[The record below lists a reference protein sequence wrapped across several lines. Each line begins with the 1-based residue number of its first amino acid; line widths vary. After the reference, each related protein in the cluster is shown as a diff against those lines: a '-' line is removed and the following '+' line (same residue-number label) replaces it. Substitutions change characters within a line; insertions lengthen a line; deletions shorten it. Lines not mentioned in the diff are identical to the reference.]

1 MYEKEPEHDIEHDL
15 ALNIYNYISDS
26 NHAIDWVGFE
36 LWCERYEIENI
47 TDFMDYMVLIKE
59 TVTNFDKI
67 YYNKTNTPEVLQA
80 LRFIESLNGHKN

>member
-1 MYEKEPEHDIEHDL
+1 M

-26 NHAIDWVGFE
+26 NHAIDWAGFE

-47 TDFMDYMVLIKE
+47 TDFMDYMVIIKE

-67 YYNKTNTPEVLQA
+67 YYNKINTPEVLQA